1 MRGTVAKE
9 DLQFDPEIERTA
21 KLLRAQAKEAKRLAG
36 LAQPESLLFI
46 PSPTGSVHTISL
58 SGSSHSS
65 APSSPKSEPVVD
77 MANEGE
83 NNDALPMWV
92 NPRRL
97 ANLGNRKVKSIE
109 LKSGLINLITH
120 NQFTGMD
127 HEDPYKHLTN
137 FYVIAGT
144 LGMKEDEEEGMF
156 VQLFPHSLI
165 GKAKE
170 WYIDQPTSL
179 MENWTELE
187 KAFQERFFPED
198 RHLEAKTSITTFAQ
212 GQSESLCEAWER
224 YKSLLRNCP
233 KHGFDSQMQLYLFRQ
248 GLQDM
253 SKTML
258 DASAGGSIA
267 LKNPA
272 DAVKIIN
279 QMALNTRKSS
289 HNRNPQQ
296 RKAGILE
303 LEANDAVLAQNKLL
317 TQQIE
322 AMQKE
327 MRAMPKQILESLK
340 QEGGTH
346 QVNTCEL
353 CTGDHPTDFCPTPG
367 SYGEEEVNYVGNQ
380 QQRPNQPQ
388 GQQAGNS
395 NQGQNPSN
403 FQPRY
408 PSNNFQRQNQ
418 YNQSWRTPYNYQN
431 PQYNQYQQPYNQ
443 YQQPFNNQYQN
454 PQQNN
459 PQQPSSQST
468 EETLKQFMQL
478 SIANQKNTDASIKG
492 LETQVG
498 QLAQQMA
505 QGNQQGGP
513 FTANTQP
520 NPKT

>member
-1 MRGTVAKE
+1 MRGTVANE
-9 DLQFDPEIERTA
+9 DLQFDPEIEKTA
-21 KLLRAQAKEAKRLAG
+21 RLLRKQAKEARRLAR

-46 PSPTGSVHTISL
+46 PSPSGSVHTISL
-58 SGSSHSS
+58 GDSSHSS
-65 APSSPKSEPVVD
+65 AHSSPRSDPEVV
-77 MANEGE
+77 MANEDE
-83 NNDALPMWV
+83 NALPMWV
-92 NPRRL
+92 SPRRL
-97 ANLGNRKVKSIE
+97 ANLGNRNAKSFE

-127 HEDPYKHLTN
+127 HEDPYRHLTN
-137 FYVIAGT
+137 FYVTAGT
-144 LGMKEDEEEGMF
+144 LGMKEDEEEGVF

-170 WYIDQPTSL
+170 WYLDQPTSL
-179 MENWTELE
+179 MENWGELE

-212 GQSESLCEAWER
+212 GQSETLCEAWER

-272 DAVKIIN
+272 EAVKIIN

-289 HNRNPQQ
+289 HNRNPNQ
-296 RKAGILE
+296 RKVGILE

-317 TQQIE
+317 TQQLE

-327 MRAMPKQILESLK
+327 MKAMPKQILESLK
-340 QEGGTH
+340 QEGGTA
-346 QVNTCEL
+346 QVYTCGL
-353 CTGDHPTDFCPTPG
+353 CTGDHPTGYCPEPG
-367 SYGEEEVNYVGNQ
+367 SFEGEEVNYVGNQ
-380 QQRPNQPQ
+380 QRPNQPQ
-388 GQQAGNS
+388 HAGTSQQS
-395 NQGQNPSN
+395 QNPGTSN
-403 FQPRY
+403 FQGRY
-408 PSNNFQRQNQ
+408 PANQNQ
-418 YNQSWRTPYNYQN
+418 QRPWRAPYNNNYQY
-431 PQYNQYQQPYNQ
+431 PQSNFYQQPFPQ
-443 YQQPFNNQYQN
+443 FQKPFNNQYQF
-454 PQQNN
+454 PPPNN
-459 PQQPSSQST
+459 PQQPNNSQST
-468 EETLKQFMQL
+468 EEVLKQFMQM
-478 SIANQKNTDASIKG
+478 SMANQKNTDASIKG

-505 QGNQQGGP
+505 QGPPQVGT

-520 NPKT
+520 NPKEHHKT

>member
-9 DLQFDPEIERTA
+9 DLQFDPEIEKTA
-21 KLLRAQAKEAKRLAG
+21 KLLRKQAKEAKRLAG

-46 PSPTGSVHTISL
+46 PSPSGSVYSIPL
-58 SGSSHSS
+58 SGSEHSS
-65 APSSPKSEPVVD
+65 AQSSPRSEPEVV
-77 MANEGE
+77 MANERD
-83 NNDALPMWV
+83 NDALPMWI

-97 ANLGNRKVKSIE
+97 ANLGNRNGNAKSME

-144 LGMKEDEEEGMF
+144 LGLKEEEEEGVF

-187 KAFQERFFPED
+187 KAFQERFFPE
-198 RHLEAKTSITTFAQ
+198 AKTSITTFSQ
-212 GQSESLCEAWER
+212 GQNESLCKAWER

-248 GLQDM
+248 GMQDM

-258 DASAGGSIA
+258 DASAGGYIA
-267 LKNPA
+267 MKNPA

-317 TQQIE
+317 TQQME

-327 MRAMPKQILESLK
+327 MRAMPKQILETLMK
-340 QEGGTH
+340 EGGTA

-353 CTGDHPTDFCPTPG
+353 CTGDHPTGYCPAPG
-367 SYGEEEVNYVGNQ
+367 SSEEEEVNYVGNQ
-380 QQRPNQPQ
+380 QRPNHP
-388 GQQAGNS
+388 QQA
-395 NQGQNPSN
+395 
-403 FQPRY
+403 
-408 PSNNFQRQNQ
+408 
-418 YNQSWRTPYNYQN
+418 
-431 PQYNQYQQPYNQ
+431 
-443 YQQPFNNQYQN
+443 
-454 PQQNN
+454 
-459 PQQPSSQST
+459 
-468 EETLKQFMQL
+468 
-478 SIANQKNTDASIKG
+478 
-492 LETQVG
+492 
-498 QLAQQMA
+498 
-505 QGNQQGGP
+505 
-513 FTANTQP
+513 
-520 NPKT
+520 